1 MKYKKEITTGIVFVV
16 IQFCI
21 SCGIFVTYP
30 QMAAYAVSKDT
41 MELVLIKLNKIE
53 NKLDTLMIARGT
65 DVQRNNTTLDGRKL

>member
-1 MKYKKEITTGIVFVV
+1 MKYKKEITTGVVFIV

-41 MELVLIKLNKIE
+41 MELVLTKLNKIE
-53 NKLDTLMIARGT
+53 NKLDTLMMIGNA
-65 DVQRNNTTLDGRKL
+65 DVQRNNTTLDGR